1 MEDVFSVAEDIASFV
16 KGIEC
21 GSWKDEYSLVVVY
34 LTYLRLSMASSHLE
48 KARIEMH
55 IQWLVGCEARRGVDW
70 GGGQRCGGRTRGLV
84 ELDWISW
91 LSTF

>member
-16 KGIEC
+16 KGNEC

-34 LTYLRLSMASSHLE
+34 LTYPRLSVASSHLE

-55 IQWLVGCEARRGVDW
+55 IKWLVVRRGEVWIGVGD
-70 GGGQRCGGRTRGLV
+70 RGRLGRFG
-84 ELDWISW
+84 
-91 LSTF
+91 